1 MTKQRDRVK
10 MSDAEVAA
18 MLAGNR
24 KVQLAT
30 INPDGYPHLV
40 TMYYALVDGKIA
52 FWTYRTSQKALN
64 LARDPRISCLVETG
78 DAYFD
83 LRGVQIQGL
92 VETITDPDAVYEIG
106 VAIGDVMGNPRSDA
120 SPGVDS
126 ADGADS
132 AAINEYVANAA
143 RKRYGYV
150 VDEDWH
156 GHDPDAF
163 WTNTGTVVPFLAS
176 ANHYF
181 VSASLSRDPE
191 APLGRLIGDLL
202 VLRSSAWAHG
212 GRGERLQFPV
222 HQYSHVGG
230 ATHFDLLNH
239 PAVYA
244 QIADWLAAGREL
256 PAAVSG

>member
-1 MTKQRDRVK
+1 
-10 MSDAEVAA
+10 

-83 LRGVQIQGL
+83 LRGVQIQGT
-92 VETITDPDAVYEIG
+92 VETVTDPDAVYEIG
-106 VAIGDVMGNPRSDA
+106 VAIGDVMGNARA
-120 SPGVDS
+120 ES
-126 ADGADS
+126 AAGADS

-150 VDEDWH
+150 VEPVRVISWDH
-156 GHDPDAF
+156 AKLL
-163 WTNTGTVVPFLAS
+163 TG
-176 ANHYF
+176 
-181 VSASLSRDPE
+181 
-191 APLGRLIGDLL
+191 
-202 VLRSSAWAHG
+202 
-212 GRGERLQFPV
+212 
-222 HQYSHVGG
+222 
-230 ATHFDLLNH
+230 
-239 PAVYA
+239 
-244 QIADWLAAGREL
+244 
-256 PAAVSG
+256 